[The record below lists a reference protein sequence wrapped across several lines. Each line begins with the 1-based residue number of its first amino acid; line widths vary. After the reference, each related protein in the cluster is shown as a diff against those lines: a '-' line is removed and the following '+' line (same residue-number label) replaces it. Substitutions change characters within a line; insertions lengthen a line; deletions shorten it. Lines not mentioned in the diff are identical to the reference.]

1 MQQKPVL
8 PGDALSTEEEFEPGA
23 NAFAEDGNIFASAG
37 GTVTVDAKHK
47 LIGVQPAKHVK
58 QLQPGAIVFATVV
71 FVKESSVIVSLLPG
85 TEKNE
90 RLVISQSSAML
101 PVRNVSRDYVENLR
115 DCFRIGDLI
124 KARVTKASNLG
135 VDLATAEPELGVVK
149 AFCVKCRHP
158 LHLFGSSLKCLNCGN
173 SEQRKTSKD
182 YLLK

>member
-47 LIGVQPAKHVK
+47 LIGVQPAKHIK
-58 QLQPGAIVFATVV
+58 QIQPGTIVFATVV
-71 FVKESSVIVSLLPG
+71 FVKESSVIVSLLPDK
-85 TEKNE
+85 EKNE

-158 LHLFGSSLKCLNCGN
+158 LHLFGLSLKCLNCGN